1 MFAKGIALT
10 TAKKLSHLSITR
22 ANYSIL
28 RLPSRRIATSSDLP
42 FLERKARVGS
52 FNVRHHG
59 GSSTPTDSPQVTLTF
74 IDPKLPDDE
83 QMKTVTAYVG
93 ETLLKVA
100 HRHGIDIEGAC
111 EGVCAC
117 STCHVILN
125 QELYSS
131 LPEPS
136 EDEEDML
143 DMAFGL
149 TNTSRLACQIDV
161 REDMNGEVIRLPTAT
176 RNFYV
181 DGHTPKP
188 H

>member
-1 MFAKGIALT
+1 MLAKGIAFT
-10 TAKKLSHLSITR
+10 TIKRLSNLSSVR
-22 ANYSIL
+22 ANYSVL
-28 RLPSRRIATSSDLP
+28 AFTSRRIASSDP
-42 FLERKARVGS
+42 YFNEQETRFCS
-52 FNVRHHG
+52 FNVRRHG
-59 GSSTPTDSPQVTLTF
+59 GSSTPTDSPKITLTF
-74 IDPKLPDDE
+74 IDPKLPEDE
-83 QMKTVTAYVG
+83 QSVTVMAHVG

-100 HRHGIDIEGAC
+100 HRNGIDIEGAC

-125 QELYSS
+125 QELYNS

-161 REDMNGEVIRLPTAT
+161 REGMNGEVIRLPTAT